1 MNRLVSLNRN
11 KNIILIGFQGSKQKH
26 LKLYKNMYEDF
37 GFKNIKIIY
46 PNYLENYDIRKV
58 QPLGI
63 NIYNHII
70 DNNETID
77 NNNNKTIVHCMSGG
91 MYPLSYTI
99 KYLLLTNNLTKI
111 DCLILDSSPVL
122 PSHNSLVNAFSIHH
136 GLKYSKPLLEMA
148 FNLYYRMIFL
158 EINTWAY
165 DFNFLMNSKQ
175 FNTPKLFIH
184 SKNDLIAPTHYI
196 NSIVDTQLKHGN
208 ITEQLLLEN
217 SEHAKHIRL
226 NESMYKNKIFNFIER
241 KY

>member
-1 MNRLVSLNRN
+1 
-11 KNIILIGFQGSKQKH
+11 
-26 LKLYKNMYEDF
+26 
-37 GFKNIKIIY
+37 
-46 PNYLENYDIRKV
+46 
-58 QPLGI
+58 
-63 NIYNHII
+63 
-70 DNNETID
+70 
-77 NNNNKTIVHCMSGG
+77 
-91 MYPLSYTI
+91 
-99 KYLLLTNNLTKI
+99 
-111 DCLILDSSPVL
+111 
-122 PSHNSLVNAFSIHH
+122 
-136 GLKYSKPLLEMA
+136 
-148 FNLYYRMIFL
+148 MIFL

-217 SEHAKHIRL
+217 SEHTKHIRL